1 MRSFFFGLAIGL
13 GLGLLFA
20 PMSGEESREKLGER
34 ASDLAGTARERYEE
48 GRDRFRRGTEEL
60 RKGASRAVSE
70 LRTGTG
76 ESGS

>member
-1 MRSFFFGLAIGL
+1 MRSFFFGLAFGL

-34 ASDLAGTARERYEE
+34 ASDLAGTARQRYEE